1 MSIVI
6 YLANSEIQ
14 IVEGSAG
21 ERISIERQLSRKTP
35 EGSIVNG
42 IVTDPDAFALF
53 LKNVFDEKKIPKSD
67 VSLVINSSKFVGQI
81 MTLPPLSPKHTLEY
95 IHREYANIEK
105 EENKLYGFLR
115 LKEKKGEGPGRIYA
129 ESISPDYIG
138 GYVSLFEKAGIK
150 LKGIYSG
157 ETSLIAAA
165 SATNGDSKESFLLVA
180 AESMTFREW
189 GPSRRTMLATEK
201 SDVAATGAMFAPG

>member
-14 IVEGSAG
+14 IVEGNAG
-21 ERISIERQLSRKTP
+21 ERISIERQLLRKTP

-95 IHREYANIEK
+95 NDQFLHMIH
-105 EENKLYGFLR
+105 
-115 LKEKKGEGPGRIYA
+115 
-129 ESISPDYIG
+129 
-138 GYVSLFEKAGIK
+138 
-150 LKGIYSG
+150 
-157 ETSLIAAA
+157 
-165 SATNGDSKESFLLVA
+165 
-180 AESMTFREW
+180 
-189 GPSRRTMLATEK
+189 
-201 SDVAATGAMFAPG
+201 

>member
-1 MSIVI
+1 LSIVI

-14 IVEGSAG
+14 IVEGNAG
-21 ERISIERQLSRKTP
+21 ERISIERQLLRKTP

-42 IVTDPDAFALF
+42 VVTDPDAFALF

-129 ESISPDYIG
+129 ESI
-138 GYVSLFEKAGIK
+138 
-150 LKGIYSG
+150 
-157 ETSLIAAA
+157 
-165 SATNGDSKESFLLVA
+165 
-180 AESMTFREW
+180 
-189 GPSRRTMLATEK
+189 
-201 SDVAATGAMFAPG
+201 